1 MLRYPRTP
9 FLHPPFIA
17 PLISPGDLSLSI
29 PSLPITVVL
38 PRSRPRSRRPRAAA
52 LVITPATILILALVL
67 TIFGLIIPIAP
78 IAVVAVA
85 LTSPL
90 LSPLSLALC
99 SPYDGAGTSR
109 HPGVGSRRTRP
120 RAGSDCPLLASTG
133 ISSALTRPE
142 CVHLMPS
149 FPHVPKESLNSLLTL
164 ARTAESD
171 LLSTQPTPSS
181 LGLAIPTSTR

>member
-90 LSPLSLALC
+90 LSSLSLALC
-99 SPYDGAGTSR
+99 SPYDVPA
-109 HPGVGSRRTRP
+109 
-120 RAGSDCPLLASTG
+120 
-133 ISSALTRPE
+133 
-142 CVHLMPS
+142 
-149 FPHVPKESLNSLLTL
+149 PHVIL
-164 ARTAESD
+164 ALVPDGPD
-171 LLSTQPTPSS
+171 LVRVLIVRFSRLPEYRQP
-181 LGLAIPTSTR
+181 